1 MGSNCNRKEYV
12 KLILAI
18 GIALTMAAGPALA
31 QCGGCPGAAGCGA
44 SQTMSLKLAA
54 VNGDT
59 FDVGKLVGK
68 HPLVLLVAGTNKA
81 SKAAAAAV
89 QKAFAAPGQT
99 AKYVGVI
106 NAGMKAAQTAARG
119 WKLGYTV
126 LADPD
131 KKAMAWLKTD
141 TVPYAVFVN
150 AAGQVVRTEANVTEA
165 NVAEGVMALA
175 QSTEKLV
182 DPVCGMTVTKEGA
195 AGSATYQGKTY
206 YFCNKVCKDNFVKDP
221 QKYLAQ

>member
-1 MGSNCNRKEYV
+1 M

-18 GIALTMAAGPALA
+18 VVALTMATGPALA

-44 SQTMSLKLAA
+44 SQTISLKLVA
-54 VNGDT
+54 VSGDT
-59 FDVGKLVGK
+59 FDIGRLVAK
-68 HPLVLLVAGTNKA
+68 HPLVLLVAGTDNA

-89 QKAFAAPGQT
+89 QKAFEEPGQT

-106 NAGMKAAQTAARG
+106 NAGMKAAKTAARG

-126 LADPD
+126 LSDPD
-131 KKAMAWLKTD
+131 RKAMAWLNTD
-141 TVPYAVFVN
+141 SVPSVVFVD
-150 AAGQVVRTEANVTEA
+150 AAGKVIRTETKITEA
-165 NVAEGVMALA
+165 NVAEGLMALA
-175 QSTEKLV
+175 QSPEKLV

-195 AGSATYQGKTY
+195 AGSTTYQGKAY
-206 YFCNKVCKDNFVKDP
+206 YFCSKACKDNFTKDP